1 MKKTFMSY
9 ERKISQLAAELD
21 SLAEAVKSYTE
32 TLPGNLP
39 LPPLLRKSLALSID
53 NTIDYAQAMCNLIK
67 EDLIH
72 EEKEHVL
79 LIKWKIEEHV
89 RENYQKRIPQT
100 AICDHIGASSSILCK
115 FFKKYYGCTFVSYLN
130 KYRVEQA
137 MQKLKTSNESIT
149 DIAYGCGFDCLN
161 WFNAKF
167 KENIGMTPGEYRDL
181 NRID

>member
-1 MKKTFMSY
+1 MKKSFMLY
-9 ERKISQLAAELD
+9 ERKISQLAAKLN
-21 SLAEAVKSYTE
+21 SLAEVVKNYTE

-53 NTIDYAQAMCNLIK
+53 NTIDYAQAMCNLIE

-79 LIKWKIEEHV
+79 LIKCKIDEYI
-89 RENYQKRIPQT
+89 RENYRNKISQT
-100 AICDHIGASSSILCK
+100 AICKHIGVSSSILCK
-115 FFKKYYGCTFVSYLN
+115 FFQKYYGCTFTSYLN
-130 KYRVEQA
+130 RYKVEQA
-137 MQKLKTSNESIT
+137 KQKLKTSNESIT
-149 DIAYGCGFDCLN
+149 DIAYECGFDSLN

-167 KENIGMTPGEYRDL
+167 KENIGMTPGEYRNL